1 MSVGLLMI
9 VFVSDLMSYDNFH
22 EKKDRIYRI
31 ISRDY
36 NNVDLASTSVLS
48 GKLIKENFPGL
59 ENITTLRRGFG
70 GDAFTGEKILPVSG
84 LWADASFL
92 NVFSFPMLHGNPI
105 TALKDPYSI
114 VLTESIAIKLFGTN
128 DVLGKSMK
136 FDTTN
141 YMITGVIEDIPK
153 LSHFRFETLVSFS
166 TVELANPNTD
176 GDFLSWGSVYMNYV
190 YVLLADESSTKSLQ
204 ANLDRISAKQNVNQD
219 RPIALAIQPLTKIA
233 FGQKL
238 ENQLGPKLPNL
249 ATGILMGL
257 TVIVILSACFN
268 YTNLSIARS
277 LKRSREV
284 GIRKVIGATKVHV
297 INQFVVESVMIAIM
311 ALAFSFVLFV
321 FLRAQFLSL
330 HSFVESLVS
339 LDLSTSRIIYF
350 IVFAVIVGIFA
361 GLLPAVFYSKV
372 NAVKVLKNVPSLA
385 IIKNFSVRKSLIVA
399 QYVFSLIFITTTIL
413 GYKQY
418 RSFIT
423 YDLGFTTENIVNI
436 FLQGNKAELLAKE
449 LSEIP
454 EVSGISQSLMVM
466 SLGRNYTTIAK
477 IANAPDSSNVWVNFV
492 NENYLPLHEHKLVAG
507 KNFSAKAERSEESE
521 VIVNEQFLERFNIGR
536 GDPGKALGEIITTE
550 NKHLTIVGV
559 VEDFHYETVED
570 KILPMVFRYFTNPD
584 YGYVNVKMST
594 TDWYG
599 AMQEIEA
606 AWKKIDKVHPIDAAF
621 YDDQIRHAY
630 SQFSMMIK
638 VIGFLSFLA
647 ICIASMGLFGMVV
660 FSTETRLRE
669 ISIRKVFG
677 AGEWKLVLLLSK
689 GFIFL
694 LVLAALIA
702 LPATYVFFDKVVL
715 SNFAYHAPIKLSEM
729 LSGLVAIMMIA
740 LLMLVSQ
747 TVKVARSNPA
757 EVLKNE

>member
-1 MSVGLLMI
+1 M
-9 VFVSDLMSYDNFH
+9 
-22 EKKDRIYRI
+22 
-31 ISRDY
+31 
-36 NNVDLASTSVLS
+36 
-48 GKLIKENFPGL
+48 
-59 ENITTLRRGFG
+59 
-70 GDAFTGEKILPVSG
+70 
-84 LWADASFL
+84 
-92 NVFSFPMLHGNPI
+92 
-105 TALKDPYSI
+105 
-114 VLTESIAIKLFGTN
+114 
-128 DVLGKSMK
+128 
-136 FDTTN
+136 
-141 YMITGVIEDIPK
+141 
-153 LSHFRFETLVSFS
+153 
-166 TVELANPNTD
+166 
-176 GDFLSWGSVYMNYV
+176 
-190 YVLLADESSTKSLQ
+190 
-204 ANLDRISAKQNVNQD
+204 
-219 RPIALAIQPLTKIA
+219 
-233 FGQKL
+233 
-238 ENQLGPKLPNL
+238 
-249 ATGILMGL
+249 
-257 TVIVILSACFN
+257 
-268 YTNLSIARS
+268 
-277 LKRSREV
+277 
-284 GIRKVIGATKVHV
+284 
-297 INQFVVESVMIAIM
+297 
-311 ALAFSFVLFV
+311 
-321 FLRAQFLSL
+321 
-330 HSFVESLVS
+330 
-339 LDLSTSRIIYF
+339 
-350 IVFAVIVGIFA
+350 
-361 GLLPAVFYSKV
+361 
-372 NAVKVLKNVPSLA
+372 
-385 IIKNFSVRKSLIVA
+385 
-399 QYVFSLIFITTTIL
+399 
-413 GYKQY
+413 
-418 RSFIT
+418 
-423 YDLGFTTENIVNI
+423 
-436 FLQGNKAELLAKE
+436 
-449 LSEIP
+449 
-454 EVSGISQSLMVM
+454 
-466 SLGRNYTTIAK
+466 
-477 IANAPDSSNVWVNFV
+477 
-492 NENYLPLHEHKLVAG
+492 HEHKLVAG

-594 TDWYG
+594 TDWDG
-599 AMQEIEA
+599 AIQEIEA